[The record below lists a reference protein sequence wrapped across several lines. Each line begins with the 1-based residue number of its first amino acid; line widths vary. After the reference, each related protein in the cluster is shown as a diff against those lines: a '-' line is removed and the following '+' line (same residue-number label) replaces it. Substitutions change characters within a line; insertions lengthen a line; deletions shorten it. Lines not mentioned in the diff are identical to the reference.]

1 MPVDR
6 LGWWVAT
13 LKEPTPPS
21 LAYKKGFETSNEISK
36 SQHKQ
41 TTHRS
46 SSLTITHTCVHLP
59 YQQPMLATRAP

>member
-36 SQHKQ
+36 SNTNKP
-41 TTHRS
+41 
-46 SSLTITHTCVHLP
+46 LTAPHL
-59 YQQPMLATRAP
+59 